1 MARLIDAN
9 ALLKA
14 MDERYKE
21 IETEKQ
27 YPFASDEERGLTA
40 GFCEVDE
47 LVNNQPTVD
56 AVEVVRGE
64 WITKCMEGSW
74 THYRYSCSNCG
85 SGFDSNSNYCPN
97 CGADMRGE
105 KNASD

>member
-1 MARLIDAN
+1 MASDLISRT

-56 AVEVVRGE
+56 AVEVVRCKDCKYRNTEDCGMLYE
-64 WITKCMEGSW
+64 CMSCGGQWSW
-74 THYRYSCSNCG
+74 EYDNGYCS
-85 SGFDSNSNYCPN
+85 F
-97 CGADMRGE
+97 GE
-105 KNASD
+105 KMDGGDK